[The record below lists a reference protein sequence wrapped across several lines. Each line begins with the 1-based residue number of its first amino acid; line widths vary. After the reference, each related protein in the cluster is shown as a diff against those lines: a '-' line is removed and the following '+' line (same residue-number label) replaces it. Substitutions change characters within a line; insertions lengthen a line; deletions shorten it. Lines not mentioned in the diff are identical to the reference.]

1 MTRRSLMMKNGVVAL
16 VAFVFLSF
24 AAVSSANAA
33 FLLFDPATS
42 TAAVDGTFTV
52 KVNIDAGTEQI
63 AGTDI
68 RITFDST
75 LVSLQSVTGG
85 DYFPMVSN
93 IPSTGALYI
102 AAHIVN
108 QGEYK
113 TGTGTVATLVF
124 KGLKEGTGDIKFTC
138 DLTQTETSKINKN
151 DLNASNIINCSALN
165 PDKVTIAAASITP
178 TRAAAGSSGSSGSNA
193 SLPESGVLDSMLSY
207 AGYGIVL
214 VGLGLGLRLLSRVG

>member
-1 MTRRSLMMKNGVVAL
+1 MTRRALILKNGVAAL
-16 VAFVFLSF
+16 VAVCILSF
-24 AAVSSANAA
+24 ASVSSVDAA
-33 FLLFDPATS
+33 FLLFDPDVS
-42 TAAVDGTFTV
+42 TIGVDETFDV
-52 KVNIDAGTEQI
+52 DVNIDAGTDQI

-124 KGLKEGTGDIKFTC
+124 KALKEGAGDIKFTC

-165 PDKVTIAAASITP
+165 PLKVTVSAATTTP
-178 TRAAAGSSGSSGSNA
+178 TKAAGSSSSGS
-193 SLPESGVLDSMLSY
+193 SSDLPESGVLDSMISY